1 MEWIQSLEPHIID
14 KYDEIFTKIQINL
27 QGKLS
32 SFFYIINIL
41 TGRVMKYI
49 VVTISD
55 TSNLDAKKDLSG
67 PEIVRFMGKENILL
81 GQEIVSDDI
90 DKIISILNKWLEVED
105 LNLILT
111 TGGTGIGPR
120 DVTPEATKKIIDYE
134 IPGIPELMRVKNY
147 LNSDYVSLSRS
158 VAGVKSKKLIVN
170 LPGSV
175 KAVTE
180 NLQIVYPL
188 LKHAIELINGNTKH

>member
-1 MEWIQSLEPHIID
+1 
-14 KYDEIFTKIQINL
+14 
-27 QGKLS
+27 
-32 SFFYIINIL
+32 
-41 TGRVMKYI
+41 MKYI

-67 PEIVRFMGKENILL
+67 PEIVKFMGKENILL
-81 GQEIVSDDI
+81 GREIVSDDI
-90 DKIISILNKWLEVED
+90 DKIISVLDKWLEIDD

-147 LNSDYVSLSRS
+147 SNSDYVSLSRS

>member
-1 MEWIQSLEPHIID
+1 
-14 KYDEIFTKIQINL
+14 
-27 QGKLS
+27 
-32 SFFYIINIL
+32 
-41 TGRVMKYI
+41 MKYI

-67 PEIVRFMGKENILL
+67 PEIVKFMGKENILL

-90 DKIISILNKWLEVED
+90 DKIISVLDKWLEIDD

-134 IPGIPELMRVKNY
+134 IPGIPELMREQETGFLVKKGDGQNLLEKISLL
-147 LNSDYVSLSRS
+147 LNDKNKSVRFGRAGRNFVENNFNWKKIAKEFTKIVSR
-158 VAGVKSKKLIVN
+158 N
-170 LPGSV
+170 L
-175 KAVTE
+175 
-180 NLQIVYPL
+180 
-188 LKHAIELINGNTKH
+188 

>member
-1 MEWIQSLEPHIID
+1 M
-14 KYDEIFTKIQINL
+14 
-27 QGKLS
+27 
-32 SFFYIINIL
+32 
-41 TGRVMKYI
+41 
-49 VVTISD
+49 
-55 TSNLDAKKDLSG
+55 
-67 PEIVRFMGKENILL
+67 
-81 GQEIVSDDI
+81 
-90 DKIISILNKWLEVED
+90 
-105 LNLILT
+105 NLILT

-147 LNSDYVSLSRS
+147 SNSDYVSLSRS

>member
-1 MEWIQSLEPHIID
+1 
-14 KYDEIFTKIQINL
+14 
-27 QGKLS
+27 
-32 SFFYIINIL
+32 
-41 TGRVMKYI
+41 MKYI

-55 TSNLDAKKDLSG
+55 TSSLDAKKDLSG
-67 PEIVRFMGKENILL
+67 PEIVKFMGKENILL

-90 DKIISILNKWLEVED
+90 DKIILILDKWLEVED

-120 DVTPEATKKIIDYE
+120 DVTPEATKRIIDYE

>member
-1 MEWIQSLEPHIID
+1 MEWIQSLEPLIID
-14 KYDEIFTKIQINL
+14 KYDEIFTNKQINL

-41 TGRVMKYI
+41 KGRVMKYI

-67 PEIVRFMGKENILL
+67 PEIVKFMGKENILL

-90 DKIISILNKWLEVED
+90 DKIISVLDKWLEIDD

-147 LNSDYVSLSRS
+147 SNSDYVSLSRS
-158 VAGVKSKKLIVN
+158 VAGIKSKKLIVN

>member
-14 KYDEIFTKIQINL
+14 KYDEIFTNIQINL

-55 TSNLDAKKDLSG
+55 TSSLDAKKDLSG
-67 PEIVRFMGKENILL
+67 PEIVKFMGKENILL

-90 DKIISILNKWLEVED
+90 DKIILILNKWLEVED

>member
-14 KYDEIFTKIQINL
+14 KYDEIFTNIQINL

-41 TGRVMKYI
+41 IGRVMKYI

-55 TSNLDAKKDLSG
+55 TSSLDAKKDLSG
-67 PEIVRFMGKENILL
+67 PEIVKFMGKENILL

-90 DKIISILNKWLEVED
+90 DKIISVLDKWLEVED

>member
-1 MEWIQSLEPHIID
+1 MKCIQSLEPLIID
-14 KYDEIFTKIQINL
+14 KYDEIFTNIQINL

-41 TGRVMKYI
+41 IGRVMKYI

-67 PEIVRFMGKENILL
+67 PEIVKFMGEENILL

-90 DKIISILNKWLEVED
+90 DKIISVLDKWLEVED
-105 LNLILT
+105 LSLILT

-147 LNSDYVSLSRS
+147 MNSDYVSLSRS

>member
-1 MEWIQSLEPHIID
+1 
-14 KYDEIFTKIQINL
+14 
-27 QGKLS
+27 
-32 SFFYIINIL
+32 
-41 TGRVMKYI
+41 MKYI

-55 TSNLDAKKDLSG
+55 SSYLDSKKDLSG
-67 PEIVRFMGKENILL
+67 PEIIKFMGKEHVLL
-81 GQEIVSDDI
+81 GHEIVSDDV
-90 DKIISILNKWLEVED
+90 DKIISILDKWLEVED

-134 IPGIPELMRVKNY
+134 IPGISELMRVKNY
-147 LNSDYVSLSRS
+147 LNSDHVSLSRAI
-158 VAGVKSKKLIVN
+158 AGVKFKKLIVN

-175 KAVTE
+175 KAVKE
-180 NLQIVYPL
+180 NLQVVYPL